1 MMQAMLLGDHVE
13 PSYTSRVSRLLGVD
27 GESVFLASISDSF
40 CDAERTL
47 KILGHFTPILAEY
60 VVTMRTVNKLR
71 EEHAD
76 DDERYR
82 VERDRVLDAQ
92 HERAAPPSARCT
104 TTSAPS
110 T

>member
-60 VVTMRTVNKLR
+60 VVTMRTV
-71 EEHAD
+71 
-76 DDERYR
+76 
-82 VERDRVLDAQ
+82 
-92 HERAAPPSARCT
+92 
-104 TTSAPS
+104 SAPIS
-110 T
+110 CVNVRARASMKFTLPKVAVAVPQQTLQEARHDTRWRKS

>member
-27 GESVFLASISDSF
+27 VESVFLASISDSF

-71 EEHAD
+71 EEYAD
-76 DDERYR
+76 DDERY
-82 VERDRVLDAQ
+82 LSLI
-92 HERAAPPSARCT
+92 HI
-104 TTSAPS
+104 
-110 T
+110 